1 MNRTAWLAGLLGLA
15 VGTAL
20 GYRLAHRNQGSPLP
34 ESALASSTA
43 KPASSTTVDTKVPD
57 TSPLNLD
64 SLSEADLR
72 STVTEIANQPV
83 SKANT
88 TQLLKALQAWTRQN
102 PNAAWQ
108 WALAQPPELSRQ
120 RLYAVI
126 SEWMKT
132 QPTAAIGAA
141 QSLSLDQR
149 RDDILSHAFQSWAAM
164 DLQAAIQGVKALP
177 DNVPNK
183 EAIAAA
189 LIQNTGLRDPTLA
202 LSAVS
207 SLTDSETRIRIT
219 GKIIESWA
227 ENNTSAAL
235 SAARKIQDPETRRLA
250 LLEAYTAWTFK
261 DRKAAFTAIELEPD
275 PATRKEALK
284 DAMQIWFMTEPF
296 AAAAYAAQ
304 RGDPTWIHSTSGQ
317 HFAEKATPEEV
328 DRLLSLLPASKER
341 DDFTR
346 NMAKTMIRLGQYPRA
361 VELLNKTADSLSR
374 DSQLNTLGRT
384 WSKENL
390 PTLSPW
396 LRLQP
401 ASLDR
406 DLVTLGMVT
415 QLARNNPRDAL
426 PWLSSI
432 TDPSARLA
440 ATKNLAHHWLKL
452 EPEAGKAWLNQSSD
466 LPPVHQAKVLEN
478 GGKPFVDYTY
488 DDHLATRWPPK

>member
-20 GYRLAHRNQGSPLP
+20 GYRLAPRSQDSPTP
-34 ESALASSTA
+34 ESAVSSHSSKPESSTA
-43 KPASSTTVDTKVPD
+43 VVTKVPD
-57 TSPLNLD
+57 TSSPNLD
-64 SLSEADLR
+64 RLSEADLR
-72 STVTEIANQPV
+72 SKVTEIANRPA

-88 TQLLKALQAWTRQN
+88 TQLLNALQAWTRQN
-102 PNAAWQ
+102 PHAAWQ
-108 WALAQPPELSRQ
+108 WALAQPPERSQQ

-126 SEWMKT
+126 SEWVKT
-132 QPTAAIGAA
+132 QPSAAISAA

-149 RDDILSHAFQSWAAM
+149 RDDILSHAFQRWAAT

-177 DNVPNK
+177 DTFPNK
-183 EAIAAA
+183 EAITAA
-189 LIQNTGLRDPTLA
+189 LIQNIGLRDPILA

-207 SLTDSETRIRIT
+207 SLSDSETRSRIT
-219 GKIIESWA
+219 INIIESWA
-227 ENNTSAAL
+227 KTNTSAAL
-235 SAARKIQDPETRRLA
+235 AAARKIQDPETRRLA

-261 DRKAAFTAIELEPD
+261 DRQAAFAAIELDPD
-275 PATRKEALK
+275 PATRKEALQ

-328 DRLLSLLPASKER
+328 DRLLALLPASKER

-346 NMAKTMIRLGQYPRA
+346 NIAKTLIRHGEYPRA
-361 VELLNKTADSLSR
+361 VELLNQTADSLSR
-374 DSQLNTLGRT
+374 DAQLHNLGRV

-415 QLARNNPRDAL
+415 QLARDNPRNAL
-426 PWLSSI
+426 SWLSFI
-432 TDPSARLA
+432 AAPSARLA
-440 ATKNLAHHWLKL
+440 ATKNLAHHWLTL
-452 EPEAGKAWLNQSSD
+452 EPEAGKSWLTQSSN

-488 DDHLATRWPPK
+488 DDHLGPRWPPK

>member
-1 MNRTAWLAGLLGLA
+1 M
-15 VGTAL
+15 GTAL
-20 GYRLAHRNQGSPLP
+20 GYRLAPRSQGGPPP
-34 ESALASSTA
+34 ESTLASSTA

-57 TSPLNLD
+57 TSPPYLD

-72 STVTEIANQPV
+72 STVTEIANRPV

-88 TQLLKALQAWTRQN
+88 AQLLNALQAWTRQN
-102 PNAAWQ
+102 PHAAWQ
-108 WALAQPPELSRQ
+108 WALAQPDERSRQ
-120 RLYAVI
+120 RLHAVI
-126 SEWMKT
+126 SEWVKT
-132 QPTAAIGAA
+132 QPNTAVSAA
-141 QSLSLDQR
+141 HSLSLDQGR
-149 RDDILSHAFQSWAAM
+149 TDAMILAFERWAAR
-164 DLQAAIQGVKALP
+164 DIRSALQRLKSLP
-177 DNVPNK
+177 KMVPNN
-183 EAIAAA
+183 EEMAALLIQIAA
-189 LIQNTGLRDPTLA
+189 REDP
-202 LSAVS
+202 LSALDAVT
-207 SLTDSETRIRIT
+207 SLDSAQKRGDVTARIF
-219 GKIIESWA
+219 ESWA
-227 ENNTSAAL
+227 KTDPTASLANAQKLQDANTRHLAVLKTYSAWAL
-235 SAARKIQDPETRRLA
+235 KDLKTALA
-250 LLEAYTAWTFK
+250 
-261 DRKAAFTAIELEPD
+261 AIELEPD
-275 PATRKEALK
+275 ATTRKEALE
-284 DAMQIWFMTEPF
+284 DAMSVWFMHEPF

-304 RGDPTWIHSTSGQ
+304 RKDPSLIPRTSGQ
-317 HFAEKATPEEV
+317 SFAEKATPEEV
-328 DRLLSLLPASKER
+328 DRLLALLPAGKET

-346 NMAKTMIRLGQYPRA
+346 HTAISMIRQGQYPRA
-361 VELLNKTADSLSR
+361 VELLNQTADSLSR
-374 DSQLNTLGRT
+374 DTQLNTLGRT

-426 PWLSSI
+426 PWLSFI

-452 EPEAGKAWLNQSSD
+452 EPEAGKAWLTQSSD